1 MESPPAA
8 SGVVLLGGA
17 GLHPWI
23 WDAVAP
29 QLSLPALVAR
39 YPRTAPPA
47 SLRQYAESVLQQID
61 DSGFSRV
68 VLVGHSI
75 GGVIGTELGSL
86 MRGRV
91 SGFLAIAAVVPKPGH
106 GFVSSLPFPQR
117 LVMGAMLRFAGTKPP
132 ADAIRSGLC
141 NGLPTDVA
149 DRVVQEF
156 SPESKLLYLDTID
169 GPLPDVPR
177 GYVRTADDKEL
188 PERMQRRFRATLGG
202 AFEAELPT
210 GHLPMLVDPHA
221 TAAAINRFLETVR
234 G

>member
-17 GLHPWI
+17 GLQPWI

-29 QLSLPALVAR
+29 QLSLPAVAAR
-39 YPRTAPPA
+39 YPRGSPPA

-68 VLVGHSI
+68 VIVAHSI
-75 GGVIGTELGSL
+75 GGAVGTELAGL
-86 MRGRV
+86 IRGRV
-91 SGFLAIAAVVPKPGH
+91 TGFLAISAVVPRPRH

-117 LVMGAMLRFAGTKPP
+117 LVMGAMLRFAGTRPP

-149 DRVVQEF
+149 DRVVNEF
-156 SPESKLLYLDTID
+156 SPESKLLYLDTVEH
-169 GPLPDVPR
+169 GLPAVPR
-177 GYVRTADDKEL
+177 GYVRTTDDKEL
-188 PERMQRRFRATLGG
+188 PERMQRRFSATLGG
-202 AFEAELPT
+202 SFAAELST
-210 GHLPMLVDPHA
+210 GHLPMLADPHA
-221 TAAAINRFLETVR
+221 TAATINRFLDGAR
-234 G
+234 A